1 MPWLGK
7 FWCFGWVV
15 AHGRWSL
22 TNFIAHWGST
32 VYEKGTGTVH
42 TFPSTEQF
50 ECNNT
55 LENRRFGTK
64 IACFY
69 RLFLSIAEL
78 FLFLW
83 WISTKW
89 TFRTSF
95 SRMYPHYVVYVM
107 TSVQGLLQLKCL
119 GETRGLHLTLPWQ
132 MILEPWKLTTTCADT
147 FYLRAAHETMESG
160 NTTLRKELL
169 TIFTAWFNLLNKA
182 CKGAGSWWI

>member
-1 MPWLGK
+1 MG
-7 FWCFGWVV
+7 G
-15 AHGRWSL
+15 SL
-22 TNFIAHWGST
+22 LL
-32 VYEKGTGTVH
+32 YEFYRTLRLDCIRKRYFTGTMH
-42 TFPSTEQF
+42 TIPSTEQF

-55 LENRRFGTK
+55 LESRRFVAK

-69 RLFLSIAEL
+69 HLFLSIAEL

-83 WISTKW
+83 RISNKW

-95 SRMYPHYVVYVM
+95 SRMYPHYTVCVM

-132 MILEPWKLTTTCADT
+132 MIIEPWKVTKTCADS
-147 FYLRAAHETMESG
+147 FYLRVAHETMESG

-169 TIFTAWFNLLNKA
+169 TIFTAWSNLLNKA
-182 CKGAGSWWI
+182 CMQRGRILMDLIIIS